1 MKKLLPLAAAALI
14 LLPASVEAKPRYKQF
29 KVMTR
34 STFGY
39 AYCGWDS
46 SIKDIKK
53 YLANGWEF
61 VSETPMQFQT
71 RGSSFISFSSKN
83 LISVIVFFL
92 FNKFI

>member
-1 MKKLLPLAAAALI
+1 MKKLLPLAAAALM

-46 SIKDIKK
+46 SIKDIKR

-71 RGSSFISFSSKN
+71 RGFGNQGTQVIN
-83 LISVIVFFL
+83 CIGASVVL
-92 FNKFI
+92 VKHE

>member
-1 MKKLLPLAAAALI
+1 MKKLLPLATAALM

-46 SIKDIKK
+46 SIKDIKRH
-53 YLANGWEF
+53 LANGWEF

-71 RGSSFISFSSKN
+71 RGFGNGGSQVINCVGSSVVLVKHE
-83 LISVIVFFL
+83 
-92 FNKFI
+92 